1 MPTNFFS
8 KILKQILR
16 VIAFRT
22 DSYWKSLKQLM
33 TNYKEVDSIPILK
46 QTINDNDELYVTNE
60 EKANCLNDYFTS
72 VSTLDD
78 SNSQLPPLDLKTQT
92 IFDNI
97 EIQISDTEHLIGIL
111 DTNKAV
117 GPDLISH
124 KVL

>member
-1 MPTNFFS
+1 
-8 KILKQILR
+8 
-16 VIAFRT
+16 
-22 DSYWKSLKQLM
+22 M
-33 TNYKEVDSIPILK
+33 TIMNS
-46 QTINDNDELYVTNE
+46 VTNE